1 MNLIGLGLVGFSAI
15 LLLILALLQRQSA
28 PVLRPI
34 PALRRFHRA
43 VGLSV
48 EEGTRLFLSLGRS
61 SLLTPRGGAPLAGL
75 AVLRHLA
82 ERTSLGDRPPLA
94 VAGEPALAL
103 LAQEA
108 LKAGYQAAGALELY
122 QPTSGRLTGMTPFSA
137 AAGTL
142 PVLRDEM
149 VSAGLLLGD
158 FGAEAAL
165 LAEAAERE
173 NALLIGA
180 SPDPAAQAALYAA
193 TQEALI
199 GEELFAASA
208 YLDRAPLPV
217 ASLITQDIL
226 RWLIILLILAGSAL
240 KLLGLI

>member
-1 MNLIGLGLVGFSAI
+1 MNLLGLGLVGFSAT
-15 LLLILALLQRQSA
+15 LLLILTLRQRKST
-28 PVLRPI
+28 PVWRPL
-34 PALRRFHRA
+34 PALRRFYRA
-43 VGLSV
+43 IGLSV

-61 SLLTPRGGAPLAGL
+61 SLLTPRGGAPLMGL

-82 ERTSLGDRPPLA
+82 EQTSLGDRPPLA

-103 LAQEA
+103 LAQDA
-108 LKAGYQAAGALELY
+108 SKAGYQAAGALEFY
-122 QPTSGRLTGMTPFSA
+122 QPTSSRLAGMTPFSA

-180 SPDPAAQAALYAA
+180 SPDPASQAALYAT

-208 YLDRAPLPV
+208 YLDNAPIPA
-217 ASLITQDIL
+217 ASLATQDIL
-226 RWLIILLILAGSAL
+226 RWLIILLILAGAML
-240 KLLGLI
+240 KLLGMI